1 MSTSRLKQVLFFAKP
16 LIEAVSDFSFGTE
29 PIVFDA
35 DGPRISVA
43 ICYESIY
50 PWIGRAF
57 VGGGSQLLA
66 TITNDAWFG
75 RSSAAYQHF
84 DQGAIRAV
92 EEARYI
98 VRAANTGFSG
108 AVDPYGRTMVRT
120 ALFESRGDHGRCPPA
135 RSPDD
140 LQLHRRSGRLAWRR
154 PERRDRRD
162 GVADAEGMRNG

>member
-1 MSTSRLKQVLFFAKP
+1 MFFAKP
-16 LIEAVSDFSFGTE
+16 LIEAVSDFSFGTD
-29 PIVFDA
+29 PTVFDA
-35 DGPRISVA
+35 DGRRISVA

-57 VGGGSQLLA
+57 VGRGSQLLA

-120 ALFESRGDHGRCPPA
+120 ALFERAAITVDVRLLDRRTIYSYIGD
-135 RSPDD
+135 
-140 LQLHRRSGRLAWRR
+140 LVAWLGAR
-154 PERRDRRD
+154 PERRGRCD
-162 GVADAEGMRNG
+162 GLADAEGMRNG